1 MVDHADLQGALGVDG
16 VGGVDQLHGGAGAHD
31 TGHALG
37 AAEAGDDAQA
47 HFGLAELGL
56 LGSDA
61 DVAGQGHLAAAAQ
74 GEAVD
79 RGDGGLL
86 HQVHPQQDAVAQLTE
101 GQALSHV
108 HGGHLADVSAGDEG
122 AASAGDDDHVDVVVV
137 LHVVQSSFKLG
148 KDGLIQGVQSL
159 GAVHGDDRDV
169 VLFGDLNKCH
179 RDFLLFLV
187 IQSKIPLYC
196 KTSPDSILDFS
207 PRDKA
212 NLFSVSP
219 KK

>member
-1 MVDHADLQGALGVDG
+1 MVDHADLQGAVGVDG
-16 VGGVDQLHGGAGAHD
+16 VGGVDQLHGGAGADD
-31 TGHALG
+31 TSHTLG

-56 LGSDA
+56 LGSQT

-74 GEAVD
+74 SETVNSS
-79 RGDGGLL
+79 DGGLL
-86 HQVHPQQDAVAQLTE
+86 HQVHPQQDAVAQFTE

-108 HGGHLADVSAGDEG
+108 HGSHLTDVSAGDES
-122 AASAGDDDHVDVVVV
+122 AASAGDDDDIDVVVL
-137 LHVVQSSFKLG
+137 LHVVQSGLEFGENS
-148 KDGLIQGVQSL
+148 LIQGVQSL

-169 VLFGDLNKCH
+169 VLFSDLNKCH